1 MEEYGQETIWC
12 RNFEV
17 IKTISKIQGT
27 IDSKHSIWY
36 HFKR

>member
-1 MEEYGQETIWC
+1 MEVYRQESIWR

-27 IDSKHSIWY
+27 IDSKHSI
-36 HFKR
+36 